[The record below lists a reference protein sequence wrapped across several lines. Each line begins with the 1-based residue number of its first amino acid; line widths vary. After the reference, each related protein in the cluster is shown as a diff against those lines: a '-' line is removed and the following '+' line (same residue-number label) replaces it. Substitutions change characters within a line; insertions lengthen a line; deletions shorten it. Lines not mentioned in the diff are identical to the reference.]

1 MRLFKSNISDESVAK
16 QTESLTETHKKIVSW
31 NTTMKMSA
39 AAGLGTFMLTMSPHT
54 GTPVALIGVGALIR
68 LMDFDKP
75 IYAGI
80 KKLLENSKD
89 YIKERSERKP
99 KLDFDKMDIPEDV
112 INKQITNPNQNKIL
126 KSAELNS
133 NVNEMADNMLFF
145 YLNKKKEENK
155 PTRKT
160 PKP

>member
-1 MRLFKSNISDESVAK
+1 MRLFKSKISDESVAK
-16 QTESLTETHKKIVSW
+16 QTELLTETHKKIVSW
-31 NTTMKMSA
+31 NTTIKMSA

-68 LMDFDKP
+68 FMDFDKP

-80 KKLLENSKD
+80 KKLLETSKD

-112 INKQITNPNQNKIL
+112 INKQITNTNQKTTL
-126 KSAELNS
+126 KSSELS
-133 NVNEMADNMLFF
+133 NVNEMADNMLLF

-155 PTRKT
+155 PTIKT
-160 PKP
+160 PKL